1 MIFLNLGQDGSTN
14 LFTADTLAEMRVYLQ
29 NWPAAAVAFDEAAEW
44 TDEKYVAAL
53 EAWNKHVAKK
63 EMTEEEKTAAVT
75 LLQCIVAAATAH
87 FGLQEQIAAV
97 PANATQTQKILQI
110 INAAEI
116 AAEKEVAAKKEQP
129 APKAVEKEQPAP
141 QPTAELV
148 VAATAKP
155 AVSTNTGE
163 LIPRI
168 EMVLARLSRAESID
182 AVTMEAVSALQSA
195 TKAMSTIPAINGATR
210 QELAVEL
217 ADLLTMLKQ
226 ERAAALPAA
235 E

>member
-1 MIFLNLGQDGSTN
+1 MTFLNLGQDGSTN

-129 APKAVEKEQPAP
+129 APKAVPAP
-141 QPTAELV
+141 ETEE
-148 VAATAKP
+148 KP
-155 AVSTNTGE
+155 TGE
-163 LIPRI
+163 LVATPNKAVSSNPGDLIHRI
-168 EMVLARLSRAESID
+168 ETVMERLSRAESID
-182 AVTMEAVSALQSA
+182 SVTMEAINALQSA
-195 TKAMSTIPAINGATR
+195 TKAMSTIPVINGATR

-217 ADLLTMLKQ
+217 ADLLAKLKQ